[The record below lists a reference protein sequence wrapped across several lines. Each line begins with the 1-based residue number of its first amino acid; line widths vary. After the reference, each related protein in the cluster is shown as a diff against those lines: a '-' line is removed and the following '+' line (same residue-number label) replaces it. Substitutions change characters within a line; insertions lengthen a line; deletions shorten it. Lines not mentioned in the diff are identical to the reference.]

1 VAFDI
6 NERLNYAWEW
16 AKNQKSRK
24 PKPNP
29 TDRTDRADRTDK
41 MVWDR
46 KLCNGCCQISRS
58 MGANLSLATML
69 MCAADTSISIAYKM
83 RFFNFNLNTQCMAG
97 GQRSFKGV
105 WWWWGGW
112 CCMVAVWQPTS
123 SCVHMQ
129 MGSCACPLCPVHF
142 NRPHSCLIN

>member
-105 WWWWGGW
+105 WWWWWWGGMYGSFVTTNQLL
-112 CCMVAVWQPTS
+112 CAYANGFVCLS
-123 SCVHMQ
+123 SV
-129 MGSCACPLCPVHF
+129 SSAL
-142 NRPHSCLIN
+142 